1 VIGSVGDVMSTAV
14 TRVGT
19 QAQLDS
25 VLGLLQERAVTAV
38 PVVDE
43 SDHLVGILSAM
54 DLVDPGLSNLVA
66 GRRLRRMARRN
77 GGHAKVADRM
87 SRPVVSVAPETS
99 LRTAARLLQVHDI
112 HHLPVV
118 AGGKLVG
125 MVTRRDLLAAFLRA
139 DEQIRRQVAHAAQ
152 ITFNV
157 LPDQLTVRV
166 HNGVVRLDGRVGLRS
181 LARELAGQAAGTD
194 GVIAVE
200 SRLEWDLDDL
210 RTDSTK
216 A

>member
-1 VIGSVGDVMSTAV
+1 MSTAV
-14 TRVGT
+14 TRVGP
-19 QAQLDS
+19 QAQLGS
-25 VLGLLQERAVTAV
+25 VLGLLRERAVTAV

-54 DLVDPGLSNLVA
+54 DLVDPELSNLVA
-66 GRRLRRMARRN
+66 GRRLRRLARRN
-77 GGHAKVADRM
+77 GGHATVADRM
-87 SRPVVSVAPETS
+87 SRPVVSVAPDTS

-152 ITFNV
+152 ITFNL
-157 LPDQLTVRV
+157 LPDQLTVTV
-166 HNGVVRLDGRVGLRS
+166 HNGVVRLDGHVGLRS
-181 LARELAGQAAGTD
+181 LARELEGQAAATD
-194 GVIAVE
+194 GVTAVE
-200 SRLEWDLDDL
+200 SRLAWDLDDV
-210 RTDSTK
+210 RTVSTTG
-216 A
+216 